1 MTTGVRGTR
10 EPRAPTL
17 LDALLPVVVLI
28 GLLALTIWLF
38 GISATDGPLQVALLL
53 SAAFASLMAL
63 KNGYTSAAVA
73 DAAIGGVTTAMSA
86 IFILLAVGALIGTW
100 NMAGTIPTVVD
111 YGVLLLNP
119 TIFFVTTAAICAIV
133 GMVTGSSWTTAGTLG
148 VAFVGMA
155 KVMGLSEAAAAGA
168 VICGAYFGDKM
179 SPLSE
184 TTILVPKL
192 VGRGLTTSQHISNMF
207 WTAGP
212 AIGISLLIFL
222 VIGLTAEPAG
232 GVSTQAA
239 IDTLE
244 ATFNISVLNLLPLA
258 LLVLFTIRKVPPFLA
273 ILGSALFA
281 GILAC
286 FTQWTVVKAFVDD
299 PALGP
304 VATGIKA
311 IYGAMATGF
320 VSKSGNPAIDQLFSR
335 GGMASL
341 LTTVWLVLGA
351 LSFAAI
357 MEHAGFLERLL
368 QPIVARAPSR
378 GRLIAAVTGSGV
390 GLNVIAGDQ
399 YVADVL
405 PARMFRGEFERRGL
419 APQVL
424 SRAVED
430 SGTVTSVLVP
440 WNTCGAY
447 ISGVLG
453 VSTASYF
460 PYCFFNFISPIL
472 DVVYGFVG
480 FKVPSATPDDG
491 GGRRCGCSGRCRSQ
505 CGCRRTPGLTAH
517 RSVRLGLEHLA
528 CLEVRGVLLLG
539 DLGPAEVECPD
550 LFDQHLRDEGLG
562 EVLVVGRDDVP
573 RGPGRRRGGQRVLE
587 CAGVGVPVAAL
598 GDVGGVEL
606 PFLARRVEPREEALL
621 LHVLRDVEEELDD
634 PRPGPVEVALEGVDV
649 LVALLPETLV
659 ALARRE
665 PLRARAT
672 RDAP

>member
-1 MTTGVRGTR
+1 MTGRDAPIPERGR
-10 EPRAPTL
+10 QRPPSL
-17 LDALLPVVVLI
+17 LDAILPVIVLI
-28 GLLALTIWLF
+28 GLIALTIWLF
-38 GISATDGPLQVALLL
+38 GVSATDGPLQVALLL
-53 SAAFASLMAL
+53 SAAFASLVAL
-63 KNGYTSAAVA
+63 KNGYTSATIA
-73 DAAIGGVTTAMSA
+73 DAAIGGVATAMSA

-111 YGVLLLNP
+111 YGVRLLNP
-119 TIFFVTTAAICAIV
+119 TIFFMTTAAICAVV

-179 SPLSE
+179 TPLSE

-192 VGRGLTTSQHISNMF
+192 VGRGLTVGQHVRNMF

-212 AIGISLLIFL
+212 ALGISLVIFFVL
-222 VIGLTAEPAG
+222 GRTATPAG
-232 GVSTQAA
+232 GVSPDAA
-239 IDTLE
+239 LDVLNQE
-244 ATFNISVLNLLPLA
+244 FNISVLNLLPLA
-258 LLVLFTIRKVPPFLA
+258 LLVVFTVRKVPPFLA

-286 FTQWTVVKAFVDD
+286 FTQWTMVKAFVGE
-299 PALGP
+299 PGVGT

-311 IYGAMATGF
+311 IYAAMATGF
-320 VSKSGNPAIDQLFSR
+320 VSRTGNPAIDTLFSR
-335 GGMASL
+335 GGMTSL
-341 LTTVWLVLGA
+341 LTTIWLVLAA

-368 QPIVARAPSR
+368 QPVVAHAPTR
-378 GRLIAAVTGSGV
+378 GRLIAAVNASGI

-405 PARMFRGEFERRGL
+405 PARMFTDEFERRGL

-460 PYCFFNFISPIL
+460 PYCFFNMLSPVL
-472 DVVYGFVG
+472 DVLYGFIG
-480 FKVPSATPDDG
+480 FKVPSSRD
-491 GGRRCGCSGRCRSQ
+491 
-505 CGCRRTPGLTAH
+505 
-517 RSVRLGLEHLA
+517 V
-528 CLEVRGVLLLG
+528 EVA
-539 DLGPAEVECPD
+539 PP
-550 LFDQHLRDEGLG
+550 Q
-562 EVLVVGRDDVP
+562 P
-573 RGPGRRRGGQRVLE
+573 
-587 CAGVGVPVAAL
+587 PVAAR
-598 GDVGGVEL
+598 
-606 PFLARRVEPREEALL
+606 A
-621 LHVLRDVEEELDD
+621 
-634 PRPGPVEVALEGVDV
+634 EG
-649 LVALLPETLV
+649 
-659 ALARRE
+659 
-665 PLRARAT
+665 
-672 RDAP
+672 

>member
-1 MTTGVRGTR
+1 MTTAASGSR

-28 GLLALTIWLF
+28 ALIALTIWLF
-38 GISATDGPLQVALLL
+38 GIRATDGPLQVALLL

-111 YGVLLLNP
+111 YGVQLLNP
-119 TIFFVTTAAICAIV
+119 TIFYVTTAAICALV
-133 GMVTGSSWTTAGTLG
+133 GMATGSSWTTAGTLG

-155 KVMGLSEAAAAGA
+155 SVMGLDEAIAAGA

-179 SPLSE
+179 TPLSE
-184 TTILVPKL
+184 TTILYPKL
-192 VGRGLTTSQHISNMF
+192 VGRGLTTEQHIRNMF

-212 AIGISLLIFL
+212 ALGISLIIFVVL
-222 VIGLTAEPAG
+222 GLRAEPDAV
-232 GVSTQAA
+232 VSTQAA
-239 IDTLE
+239 VDVLE
-244 ATFNISVLNLLPLA
+244 SEFSISALNLLPLA
-258 LLVLFTIRKVPPFLA
+258 LLVVFTVKKVPPFLA

-286 FTQWTVVKAFVDD
+286 FTQWTVVKAFVGD
-299 PALGP
+299 PTLGP
-304 VATGIKA
+304 VATGIKGV
-311 IYGAMATGF
+311 YGAMATGF
-320 VSKSGNPAIDQLFSR
+320 VSKSGNAAVDQLFSR
-335 GGMASL
+335 GGMSSL
-341 LTTVWLVLGA
+341 LTTIWLVLAA

-357 MEHAGFLERLL
+357 MEHAGFLERILR
-368 QPIVARAPSR
+368 PVVAHAPNR
-378 GRLIAAVTGSGV
+378 GGLIAAVNGSGI

-405 PARMFRGEFERRGL
+405 PARMFTGEFERRGLAVIAGDQYVADVLPARMFTGEFERRGL

-453 VSTASYF
+453 VSTAAYF
-460 PYCFFNFISPIL
+460 PYCFFNFLSPIL

-480 FKVPSATPDDG
+480 FKVPPVEPAGIALPAPPAGRGGPD
-491 GGRRCGCSGRCRSQ
+491 
-505 CGCRRTPGLTAH
+505 RT
-517 RSVRLGLEHLA
+517 
-528 CLEVRGVLLLG
+528 
-539 DLGPAEVECPD
+539 EVE
-550 LFDQHLRDEGLG
+550 
-562 EVLVVGRDDVP
+562 
-573 RGPGRRRGGQRVLE
+573 
-587 CAGVGVPVAAL
+587 AA
-598 GDVGGVEL
+598 
-606 PFLARRVEPREEALL
+606 
-621 LHVLRDVEEELDD
+621 
-634 PRPGPVEVALEGVDV
+634 
-649 LVALLPETLV
+649 
-659 ALARRE
+659 
-665 PLRARAT
+665 
-672 RDAP
+672 